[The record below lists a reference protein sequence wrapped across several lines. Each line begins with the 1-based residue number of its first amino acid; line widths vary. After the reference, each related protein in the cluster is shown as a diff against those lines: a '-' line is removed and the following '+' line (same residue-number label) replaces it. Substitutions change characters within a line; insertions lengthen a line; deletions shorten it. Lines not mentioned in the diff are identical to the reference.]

1 MGSAHRKQGVKT
13 TKAKH
18 DKLIN
23 ISYIQTREN
32 AVCERGAR
40 NLTLRLQGVAGGVA
54 GGLCTFMGGY
64 KDYAWK
70 FSIFAPKFR

>member
-40 NLTLRLQGVAGGVA
+40 NLTLRLQGGCRGGCRGVMHVH
-54 GGLCTFMGGY
+54 GWLQGLCMEILYFC
-64 KDYAWK
+64 
-70 FSIFAPKFR
+70 P